1 MCKTSDINYFFG
13 FCAAASKSLWKE
25 FVLINEDE
33 SEYDTE
39 MSETDEVAQ
48 PMVVSKREVDEQMK
62 SVMKDFEVQKLL
74 CLHLFLTI

>member
-1 MCKTSDINYFFG
+1 M
-13 FCAAASKSLWKE
+13 
-25 FVLINEDE
+25 DE

-62 SVMKDFEVQKLL
+62 SVMKDFEVKMLL
-74 CLHLFLTI
+74 FWCICYINFTGNNSKATCLYREMLIKIVGLISSNV